1 MPTTT
6 LVIDPTVTAGVSL
19 AQVVEEQCGEKVRDC
34 YQCGKCSA
42 GCPVVYA
49 MDVAPHRVL
58 RAAQLNQKAM
68 LVQSSTIWVCASCHT
83 CATRCPC
90 EIDIPKVMDTFR
102 RLAIAEKVRPAQ
114 PNALLFDRLFLKS
127 VELTGRLYELGLV
140 GFFNLLSKQPFASLD
155 LAPAMM
161 LKGKIP
167 LLPSRLKGRREVS
180 EIFRRVSEVEK
191 KGNQGI
197 R

>member
-1 MPTTT
+1 
-6 LVIDPTVTAGVSL
+6 
-19 AQVVEEQCGEKVRDC
+19 
-34 YQCGKCSA
+34 
-42 GCPVVYA
+42 